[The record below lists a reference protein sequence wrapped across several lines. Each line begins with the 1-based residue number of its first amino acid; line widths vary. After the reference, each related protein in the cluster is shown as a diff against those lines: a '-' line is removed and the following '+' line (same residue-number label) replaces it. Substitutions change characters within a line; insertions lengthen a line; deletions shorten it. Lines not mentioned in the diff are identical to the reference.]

1 MLHYST
7 VEQKTINLL
16 KDLMQVKELNN
27 FCLVGGTC
35 LSLKYGHR
43 KSVDLDFF
51 NPYPFDNNKL
61 VEILFEKFPSFV
73 TNSSVNAI
81 GVFGY
86 IDGIKVDFVKHQ
98 NFKLIEPIET
108 IDDIRMFGVG
118 DIMAMKVYAIL
129 QRGQKKDF
137 WDIAE
142 LLNHYSI
149 IDFIKAYENK
159 YPQNQMLISINYAL
173 TYFDDANDSEDP
185 VSLKQQTWESVK
197 QTISKAV
204 REYLS

>member
-7 VEQKTINLL
+7 VEQKTTNLL
-16 KDLMQVKELNN
+16 KDLMQVEELNN

-43 KSVDLDFF
+43 KSVDLVFF
-51 NPYPFDNNKL
+51 NPHPFDNIKL
-61 VEILFEKFPSFV
+61 VDILSEKFPSFV
-73 TNSSVNAI
+73 TNSSVNAL

-86 IDGIKVDFVKHQ
+86 IDGIKVDFIKHQ
-98 NFKLIEPIET
+98 NFKLIEPIEI
-108 IDDIRMFGVG
+108 IDDIKMFNVK

-137 WDIAE
+137 WDVAE
-142 LLNHYSI
+142 LLNHYKIS
-149 IDFIKAYENK
+149 DFIQAYETK

-173 TYFDDANDSEDP
+173 TFFDDANDSEDP
-185 VSLKQQTWESVK
+185 VSLKGQTWESVQ